1 VTRVRRRPDRRG
13 VTTPPQFS
21 DDHLVCADSNSTH
34 TIIVVATRQT
44 AGTRAKDSDR
54 NDTCQVLD
62 SALAEGQLSMEE
74 HRQRVATAT
83 TATTLG
89 QLADLVSDL
98 QNSNAPVKM
107 PDLKKASR
115 LQSGGWGM
123 RAAVAGVLVVLGIAI
138 GWGLYGNTSSPLS
151 FTSDPGAKS
160 DGIPAKVLTPPK
172 QLQSLGGLNGLL
184 EQMRQR
190 FGDTMGY
197 SLTIYPEYAVLSRA
211 DPTDE
216 RRKLSYTYRGGFD
229 DPSTSAK
236 DEDDVLVDLATF
248 NVETTVGILR
258 GAAETVGLQQKDVK
272 SDSTYLSIDPSR
284 DPVTP
289 GALTLRASVSSDFG
303 SGSITFAGD
312 GTIKRIDS
320 AID

>member
-1 VTRVRRRPDRRG
+1 
-13 VTTPPQFS
+13 VTTPLHF
-21 DDHLVCADSNSTH
+21 DDGHLVCADGNLTL

-54 NDTCQVLD
+54 NDTRQILD
-62 SALAEGQLSMEE
+62 SALSEGQLSMAE
-74 HRQRVATAT
+74 HGERVKVATSA
-83 TATTLG
+83 ATLG
-89 QLADLVSDL
+89 ELQDLVSDL
-98 QNSNAPVKM
+98 QNSNAPVQL
-107 PDLKKASR
+107 PDLKKPSR
-115 LQSGGWGM
+115 IGGGNWKFGL
-123 RAAVAGVLVVLGIAI
+123 AVSVVLVLLGVAI
-138 GWGLYGNTSSPLS
+138 GWGLYGNTTSPLS

-160 DGIPAKVLTPPK
+160 DGIPAKVITPPK
-172 QLQSLGGLNGLL
+172 QLQSLGGLTGLL

-197 SLTIYPEYAVLSRA
+197 SLSIYPEYAVLSRA
-211 DPTDE
+211 DPKDD

-236 DEDDVLVDLATF
+236 DADDDVLVDLAAF
-248 NVETTVGILR
+248 DVETAVGILR
-258 GAAETVGLQQKDVK
+258 GAPETVGLQRNDVK
-272 SDSTYLSIDPSR
+272 ADSTYLSIDPSR
-284 DPVTP
+284 DPLTP

-320 AID
+320 AVT